1 MDRRSC
7 LDSGLEMGL
16 PSSWEM
22 DPSLRASCLHFCFG
36 QPCSAPCCC
45 PAGKHPLLRSKK
57 WALCELADAR
67 WVQICF
73 QLQE

>member
-22 DPSLRASCLHFCFG
+22 DPSLRASCLHFCFW
-36 QPCSAPCCC
+36 PCSTPRWC

-57 WALCELADAR
+57 RALRELADTR
-67 WVQICF
+67 RVQICF